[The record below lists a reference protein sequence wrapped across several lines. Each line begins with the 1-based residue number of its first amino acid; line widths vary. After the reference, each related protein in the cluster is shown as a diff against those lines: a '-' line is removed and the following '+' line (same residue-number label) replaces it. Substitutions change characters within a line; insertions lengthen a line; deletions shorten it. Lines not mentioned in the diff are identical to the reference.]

1 MKEIDYLT
9 IDDLIEI
16 GTELIPGFKVRDMG
30 LLESAALRPQTT
42 VYGEDAYPSFI
53 EKAASLMHSLARNHC
68 LIDGN
73 KRLAWAATRTFC
85 LINSYDLILNVDTAE
100 RIVVDTAKGELD
112 VAALTVLLR
121 PGIGYRKPKDP
132 Q

>member
-30 LLESAALRPQTT
+30 LLESASLRPQTT
-42 VYGEDAYPSFI
+42 VYGEDAYPLFI

-73 KRLAWAATRTFC
+73 KRLAWAATRIFC
-85 LINSYDLILNVDTAE
+85 LINSYDLILKVDTAE
-100 RIVVDTAKGELD
+100 QIVVDTAKGELD
-112 VAALTVLLR
+112 VAALTALLR
-121 PGIGYRKPKDP
+121 PGFTHKVAKKS

>member
-42 VYGEDAYPSFI
+42 VYGEDAYPTFI

-85 LINSYDLILNVDTAE
+85 LINSYDLKLTVDAAE
-100 RIVVDTAKGELD
+100 QIVVDTAKGELD
-112 VAALTVLLR
+112 VAALTDLLR
-121 PGIGYRKPKDP
+121 AGFGYKVPKDP